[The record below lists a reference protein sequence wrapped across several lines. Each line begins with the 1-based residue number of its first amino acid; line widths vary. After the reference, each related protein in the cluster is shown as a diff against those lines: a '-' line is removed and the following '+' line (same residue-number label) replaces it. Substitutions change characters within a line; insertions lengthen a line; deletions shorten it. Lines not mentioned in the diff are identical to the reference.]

1 MLHPMYRSRNQL
13 TELIILLIKL
23 ALPFS
28 AHSDFGLLK
37 NIIILLVYLPICYVF
52 SLISKVFIN
61 IHKTEIQVM
70 YLED

>member
-1 MLHPMYRSRNQL
+1 MSM
-13 TELIILLIKL
+13 
-23 ALPFS
+23 PFS

-52 SLISKVFIN
+52 SLISKVFIDV
-61 IHKTEIQVM
+61 HKTEIQMM